1 MKIKASITA
10 LTLSLASLGFAEN
23 PAQTAAP
30 EAAPAPQP
38 TLVAAMHQLKT
49 WVETFRNKDEAFVI
63 NAIKDLKD
71 LKVTRSTYDA
81 NGDDELLIVA
91 SGPDSTLSFYFFR
104 KRVIR
109 ATVNLAFD

>member
-1 MKIKASITA
+1 MKIKALIYA
-10 LTLSLASLGFAEN
+10 LTLSLASLGFGED
-23 PAQTAAP
+23 PARTTSP
-30 EAAPAPQP
+30 EVVPAPQP

-49 WVETFRNKDEAFVI
+49 WVETFRNKDEIFVI

-81 NGDDELLIVA
+81 NGHDELLIVA
-91 SGPDSTLSFYFFR
+91 SGPDSTLSFYFFK